1 MCNTDSVQG
10 RRLFFFFFDWRKPK
24 VLIISLKKKLYHDW
38 LFNLVF
44 KKVYH
49 NENWKEA
56 LGD

>member
-1 MCNTDSVQG
+1 MCTTDSVQDG
-10 RRLFFFFFDWRKPK
+10 FFFWLEEAQDLNNF
-24 VLIISLKKKLYHDW
+24 IKKWLYYNW

-56 LGD
+56 IGN